1 MRPRRLHDALPLYWP
16 GMPDIP
22 DTLSP
27 ALAAALQRFNGHVQS
42 IARRY
47 GIAPEEREELVQE
60 VRIRLW
66 RALATEDRISG
77 VPASY
82 VYRAAISA
90 AVDLIRRQRARR
102 EVYVDHGRP
111 SGEAVFG
118 RSELEDLPERGEL
131 AERVAASVDQ
141 LLDSRRPV
149 VRMYLAG
156 YKLEEIAA
164 LLGWTAA
171 RTRNL
176 LYRGLGDLR
185 ELLQRQGIGPQG
197 DQP

>member
-1 MRPRRLHDALPLYWP
+1 MSES
-16 GMPDIP
+16 P

-27 ALAAALQRFNGHVQS
+27 ALDAALDRFTGHVQA

-47 GIAPEEREELVQE
+47 GIASEEREELVQE
-60 VRIRLW
+60 IRIRLW

-102 EVYVDHGRP
+102 EVYVDTGRP
-111 SGEAVFG
+111 SGEALLG
-118 RSELEDLPERGEL
+118 RSESVDLPERGEL
-131 AERVAASVDQ
+131 ADRVATAVEA
-141 LLDSRRPV
+141 LMDSRRPV

-156 YKLEEIAA
+156 YKLEEIAE
-164 LLGWTAA
+164 LLGWTPA

-176 LYRGLGDLR
+176 LYRGLADLR

-197 DQP
+197 DES

>member
-1 MRPRRLHDALPLYWP
+1 MLEP
-16 GMPDIP
+16 P

-27 ALAAALQRFNGHVQS
+27 ALATALTRFTGHVQA

-47 GIAPEEREELVQE
+47 GIAPEERDELVQE

-66 RALATEDRISG
+66 RALATEDRISN

-90 AVDLIRRQRARR
+90 AVDLIRRRRARR
-102 EVYVDHGRP
+102 EVHVDIGRP
-111 SGEAVFG
+111 SGEAFFG
-118 RSELEDLPERGEL
+118 HSELVDSPERGEL
-131 AERVAASVDQ
+131 AERVGAAVEA
-141 LLDSRRPV
+141 LLPSRRPV

-156 YKLEEIAA
+156 YKLGEIAE
-164 LLGWTAA
+164 LLGWTTA

-176 LYRGLGDLR
+176 LYRGLADVR
-185 ELLQRQGIGPQG
+185 ESLEQQGIGPEG
-197 DQP
+197 DQA

>member
-1 MRPRRLHDALPLYWP
+1 MSEPR
-16 GMPDIP
+16 

-27 ALAAALQRFNGHVQS
+27 ALAATLQRFTGHVQA

-47 GIAPEEREELVQE
+47 GIASEERDELVQE

-66 RALATEDRISG
+66 RALETGDRISG
-77 VPASY
+77 APASY

-90 AVDLIRRQRARR
+90 AVDLIRRRRARR
-102 EVYVDHGRP
+102 EVHVDHGRA

-118 RSELEDLPERGEL
+118 RSELVDLPERGEL
-131 AERVAASVDQ
+131 AERVAAAVEA
-141 LLDSRRPV
+141 LLPTRRPV

-156 YKLEEIAA
+156 YRLEEIAG

-185 ELLQRQGIGPQG
+185 ESLQRQGIGPEG
-197 DQP
+197 EQP